1 MADVCAGAALW
12 KLTFCLRGSCFG
24 AFGGVWDDPSTAT
37 FFFLTC
43 WPVPDSLI
51 IFRRFSV
58 LNNYFNKLNIRVS
71 FNVLFLSY
79 VISELPDFPAR
90 LVSD

>member
-1 MADVCAGAALW
+1 MSVQGQRC
-12 KLTFCLRGSCFG
+12 GSSRFVYEAV
-24 AFGGVWDDPSTAT
+24 AFEHLGGCGMTLLLQLF